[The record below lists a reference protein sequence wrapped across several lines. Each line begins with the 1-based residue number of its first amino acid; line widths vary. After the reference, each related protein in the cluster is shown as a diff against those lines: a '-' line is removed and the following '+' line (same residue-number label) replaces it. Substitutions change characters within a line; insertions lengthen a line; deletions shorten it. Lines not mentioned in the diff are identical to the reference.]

1 MKNSIKITLFVLLAV
16 GAFSQQLI
24 GTSDESVEIY
34 PDDDGGPRLLQDGY
48 IIIYIEQSRFSEEA
62 SEEETLGE
70 ETLGEVYLMEIG
82 LTTTTITQDPQI
94 KNLKEK
100 LPLHLSENLTLRPVL
115 LLSLLKIHWD

>member
-1 MKNSIKITLFVLLAV
+1 MKNSIKITLFVLLTV
-16 GAFSQQLI
+16 GVFSQQLI

-48 IIIYIEQSRFSEEA
+48 IIIYIEQSRFS
-62 SEEETLGE
+62 EETLGE

>member
-1 MKNSIKITLFVLLAV
+1 MKNSIKITLFVLLTV
-16 GAFSQQLI
+16 GVFSQQLI

-70 ETLGEVYLMEIG
+70 VNLILRNPMELDLM
-82 LTTTTITQDPQI
+82 TTTMTRDPQI

-100 LPLHLSENLTLRPVL
+100 MYLHLSENLTLRPVL
-115 LLSLLKIHWD
+115 LLSLLKIRWD